1 MHGKKPTPKKLTVAD
16 RTLIEAA
23 SKLIERRYAI
33 GRHHIAAAVQTKSG
47 KTYLGLH
54 LDTYVGRASVCAEAV
69 AIGRALASGADPIV
83 RVVSVRHPRPTEASQ
98 ELHVVSPCG
107 VCRELLMDF
116 APKSE
121 VILREHGQLTRLP
134 AAQLPPSKYR
144 RGA

>member
-1 MHGKKPTPKKLTVAD
+1 MRGKKATPKKLTVAD
-16 RTLIEAA
+16 HALVKAA
-23 SKLIERRYAI
+23 SRLIERRYSI
-33 GRHHIAAAVQTKSG
+33 GRHHIAAAVQTKNG

-69 AIGRALASGADPIV
+69 AVGRALASGADPIV

-121 VILREHGQLTRLP
+121 VILRENGRLTRVA
-134 AAQLPPSKYR
+134 AAQLLPSKYR
-144 RGA
+144 RGG